1 MRLPA
6 SEKLEI
12 IGLVEQSHLPARR
25 TLQMLGI
32 KSSTFYRWYDRFRS
46 GGPEAL
52 EDKPPKPDHEVATA
66 MDAGPG
72 TESSLD
78 ANGWDPRKSSAA
90 PVVTASLVRYRWAQS
105 SPRPKAPRR
114 SPRAQ
119 ARRGCRA
126 TGHAVARGDF
136 TSVEAARR

>member
-6 SEKLEI
+6 SDKLEI

-52 EDKPPKPDHEVATA
+52 EDNPSKPDRVWNRIP
-66 MDAGPG
+66 D
-72 TESSLD
+72 D
-78 ANGWDPRKSSAA
+78 IRQR
-90 PVVTASLVRYRWAQS
+90 VVMMAFEQPEL
-105 SPRPKAPRR
+105 SPRELATRFSRR
-114 SPRAQ
+114 KIALSALWSTVLGDAKPAGDDRRAS
-119 ARRGCRA
+119 RA
-126 TGHAVARGDF
+126 WRCWSD
-136 TSVEAARR
+136 

>member
-52 EDKPPKPDHEVATA
+52 EDKPPKPDRVWNRIPDDVRQRVVMMAFEQPELSPRELATRFTDTNGTVRNSVCEA
-66 MDAGPG
+66 IMMEGKGASYGYRERPAGP
-72 TESSLD
+72 TFS
-78 ANGWDPRKSSAA
+78 
-90 PVVTASLVRYRWAQS
+90 WA
-105 SPRPKAPRR
+105 
-114 SPRAQ
+114 
-119 ARRGCRA
+119 
-126 TGHAVARGDF
+126 
-136 TSVEAARR
+136 

>member
-32 KSSTFYRWYDRFRS
+32 KPSTFYRWYDRFRS

-52 EDKPPKPDHEVATA
+52 EDKAPKPDRVWNRIPDDIRQRVVMMAFEQPELSPS
-66 MDAGPG
+66 AGLS
-72 TESSLD
+72 EFLCVRRFSVMR
-78 ANGWDPRKSSAA
+78 ARSA
-90 PVVTASLVRYRWAQS
+90 L
-105 SPRPKAPRR
+105 
-114 SPRAQ
+114 
-119 ARRGCRA
+119 
-126 TGHAVARGDF
+126 
-136 TSVEAARR
+136 